1 MDEAQDCSTC
11 EFSITSASGTHR
23 TIGNRMCYL
32 QRFKPS
38 EANLAY
44 TQLRGCVDLSPV
56 LTAVSVRPENGA
68 LGEMEET
75 ED

>member
-1 MDEAQDCSTC
+1 
-11 EFSITSASGTHR
+11 
-23 TIGNRMCYL
+23 MCYL

-38 EANLAY
+38 EANLAH
-44 TQLRGCVDLSPV
+44 TQLRGYVDLRPV